1 MAKLSFSKLGLSKN
15 TSVNNIEFNG
25 QNIEIKQYLPINDKA
40 ILASN
45 VLNYAIGDGII
56 RFVNPLQVEVYT
68 LLQVIEKYTNINFT
82 DKQKEDPAKLY
93 DLIVSSGLWNIIFEH
108 IDKNDYNIV
117 INYINKSIESFYNY
131 YNSIYCILENI
142 NKQYEIMDLD
152 ATKIQEK
159 LNDPQNMSLLK
170 EVLEKLG

>member
-45 VLNYAIGDGII
+45 VLNYAIGDGVT

-108 IDKNDYNIV
+108 IDKNDYNTV

-142 NKQYEIMDLD
+142 NKQYETMDLD

-159 LNDPQNMSLLK
+159 LNDPQNMSLLR

>member
-82 DKQKEDPAKLY
+82 DK
-93 DLIVSSGLWNIIFEH
+93 
-108 IDKNDYNIV
+108 
-117 INYINKSIESFYNY
+117 
-131 YNSIYCILENI
+131 
-142 NKQYEIMDLD
+142 
-152 ATKIQEK
+152 
-159 LNDPQNMSLLK
+159 
-170 EVLEKLG
+170 